1 MSKDTKSK
9 SWKMLPGK
17 FLKKLWSNKKLSAVL
32 FVVIVGVCFALFST
46 KGVLQ
51 RVRMEKEKTV
61 WKKRIEEE
69 MREQERLR
77 RFSGD
82 LDTSRFAIEKVAREE
97 YGMIRPG
104 EKVYRVRKSK
114 KE

>member
-1 MSKDTKSK
+1 MSKDAKSK
-9 SWKMLPGK
+9 SWKTLPGK
-17 FLKKLWSNKKLSAVL
+17 FFQKLWSNRKLSAVL
-32 FVVIVGVCFALFST
+32 LVVIVGVIFALFSNR
-46 KGVLQ
+46 GVLQ
-51 RVRMEKEKTV
+51 RVRLEKEKSA
-61 WKKRIEEE
+61 WKEKIDEE

-77 RFSGD
+77 KLSSD
-82 LDTSRFAIEKVAREE
+82 LDTGRFAIEKVAREE